1 MKKIREIL
9 ANLVASYVFVSDI
22 KVLVRLVGEI
32 TNLVSVLSTLN
43 GETFFHHSLFLFYV
57 ELWNLFCLNF
67 QIHRVNLIMQLI
79 LHSGS

>member
-43 GETFFHHSLFLFYV
+43 GETFFHHSLCFSSM
-57 ELWNLFCLNF
+57 LNYGICF
-67 QIHRVNLIMQLI
+67 A
-79 LHSGS
+79 